1 MKRWIYGI
9 AGIGVIAI
17 ALVISTGE
25 AGHTPAD
32 RRALE
37 EIREY
42 AKCMQKAANIA
53 LEGRSDERVL
63 QMKGA
68 WNYSRSCAR
77 NLEARMNDELSH
89 WGSSR

>member
-9 AGIGVIAI
+9 AGMGVIAI

-53 LEGRSDERVL
+53 RS
-63 QMKGA
+63 G
-68 WNYSRSCAR
+68 
-77 NLEARMNDELSH
+77 
-89 WGSSR
+89 